1 MTPVRCSNSYKIPTF
16 PRSLYSYPD
25 YVLEIKKGNSDSRQ
39 ISPKVS
45 AVMLIFKSENMNYL
59 KKLVW
64 NLIHYRI
71 GKKLKFI
78 WFTQNYVFH
87 VTPFLPNGLSRQ
99 RCLIPTF
106 LFDPHKPFPPLS
118 YYSFP
123 NKSLYYTFELV
134 KKAAS

>member
-1 MTPVRCSNSYKIPTF
+1 MTLVRCSNSYKIPTF

-45 AVMLIFKSENMNYL
+45 AVMLIFKSENMSYL

-71 GKKLKFI
+71 GKKLKLI
-78 WFTQNYVFH
+78 WLLY
-87 VTPFLPNGLSRQ
+87 LPKIMYSLSPPSCQ
-99 RCLIPTF
+99 MVSPGKGVWSLHFYLIPIS
-106 LFDPHKPFPPLS
+106 HSPLWVITHS
-118 YYSFP
+118 P
-123 NKSLYYTFELV
+123 I
-134 KKAAS
+134 KACITPLN